1 MDYKNLILEKKEGIA
16 EIILNRPEVLNAVD
30 NQLLRELLSAL
41 EDVAIDDNVDVVILK
56 GIGRAFCAGADL
68 NSMFG
73 SGGEGEHFS
82 RVAEMI
88 EVMDKPVIAAVHGF
102 AITGGFLLAYSSDIV
117 IAADDAVFADTH
129 ALWGLIPNGGES
141 QRLPRLVGKMKAKE
155 LMFTSDQ
162 ISASEAERI
171 GLVNKVVP
179 RDKLDEAAEE
189 LARKLLSNSRNSI
202 AKIKSL
208 INRGMEV
215 DFATGL
221 KLEGIVSKWGAVNR
235 EPNPDREARLKM
247 FAKKTSSTTKR

>member
-1 MDYKNLILEKKEGIA
+1 MDYENLILEKKQGIA
-16 EIILNRPEVLNAVD
+16 RITLNRPELLNAIN
-30 NQLLRELLSAL
+30 NQLLRELISAL
-41 EDVAIDDNVDVVILK
+41 EDIATDDSVGVVILK
-56 GIGRAFCAGADL
+56 GAGRAFCAGADL
-68 NSMFG
+68 KSMFD
-73 SGGEGEHFS
+73 SGGEGERFS
-82 RVAEMI
+82 RIAEMI

-102 AITGGFLLAYSSDIV
+102 AITGGFLLAYSCDMV
-117 IAADDAVFADTH
+117 IATEDTVFADTH

-155 LMFTSDQ
+155 IMFTSDQ
-162 ISASEAERI
+162 ISAGEAERI

-189 LARKLLSNSRNSI
+189 LAGKLLSNSRNSI
-202 AKIKSL
+202 ATIKSL

-235 EPNPDREARLKM
+235 EPNKDREARLKA
-247 FAKKTSSTTKR
+247 FARKTSSVTKR